1 MNADAT
7 TTPNRLERIGRFGLR
22 ALRIAASTAAIVE
35 LLRSDWRGGLSA
47 GGAWLLFVLVERR
60 LGPVSEPAAGRPVQ
74 AQGDEPK
81 SLP

>member
-1 MNADAT
+1 MT
-7 TTPNRLERIGRFGLR
+7 TDSSASASRLERIGRFGLR

-60 LGPVSEPAAGRPVQ
+60 LGPVSESAAARPIQ
-74 AQGDEPK
+74 AQGDDPK

>member
-1 MNADAT
+1 MT
-7 TTPNRLERIGRFGLR
+7 TDSSASASRLERIGRFGLR

-60 LGPVSEPAAGRPVQ
+60 LGPVSESAADRPVQ
-74 AQGDEPK
+74 AQGDDPK

>member
-1 MNADAT
+1 
-7 TTPNRLERIGRFGLR
+7 
-22 ALRIAASTAAIVE
+22 VE

-60 LGPVSEPAAGRPVQ
+60 LGPASDPAAGRPVQ